1 MLSFSKMQNK
11 YKKDNRLISNLSV
24 AKTERSLITQSNYR
38 IEALTD
44 DLIANRI
51 SLAKWEKSLAE
62 ELKTLH
68 VQRALLAR
76 GGRKAS
82 TQDDWLSIGRILRE
96 EYKYVHEMALD
107 IQSGEVTEAGLKARL
122 KLYTERS
129 SLSGHFMKKENAMDS
144 GYKYMKRILGSTDHH
159 CQECLVYASLGV
171 LPIGQ
176 LPLPTVSCTCMANCK
191 CSVVYS

>member
-1 MLSFSKMQNK
+1 MTVS
-11 YKKDNRLISNLSV
+11 
-24 AKTERSLITQSNYR
+24 KTERSLITQSNYR
-38 IEALTD
+38 IETLTD
-44 DLIANRI
+44 DLIANKI
-51 SLAKWEKSLAE
+51 GLAKWEKSLAE

-82 TQDDWLSIGRILRE
+82 TQDDWLSIGRILRD
-96 EYKYVHEMALD
+96 EYRFVHEMALD
-107 IQSGEVTEAGLKARL
+107 IVDGNMSEAELKARL

-129 SLSGHFMKKENAMDS
+129 SLSSHTMKKENARDS

-176 LPLPTVSCTCMANCK
+176 LPLPTVSCSCMANCK

>member
-38 IEALTD
+38 IETLTD

-96 EYKYVHEMALD
+96 EYKYVHEMALN

-122 KLYTERS
+122 
-129 SLSGHFMKKENAMDS
+129 
-144 GYKYMKRILGSTDHH
+144 
-159 CQECLVYASLGV
+159 
-171 LPIGQ
+171 
-176 LPLPTVSCTCMANCK
+176 
-191 CSVVYS
+191 